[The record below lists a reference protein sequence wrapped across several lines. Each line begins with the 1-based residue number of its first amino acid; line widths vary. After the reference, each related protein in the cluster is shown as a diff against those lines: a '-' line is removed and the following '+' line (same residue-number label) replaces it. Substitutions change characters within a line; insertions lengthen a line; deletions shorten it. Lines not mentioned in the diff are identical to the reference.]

1 MVNVIELTKPI
12 KVSGKHSFLV
22 QLTMFDT
29 DVVDAIKQLP
39 TFYYHK
45 AAGVWEIPVNCLA
58 QLLDSLTFITD
69 VKLVLEPEDKPATGL
84 APLSDQEISEFKI
97 KPYDHQIE
105 AINYGLSTETGKW
118 LLLDSMGLGKTNEII
133 WYAETLKHR
142 GLIDH
147 ALIICGVD
155 SLRQNWKAEIGKFSK
170 EDCVVLGEKISKKGR
185 ISYAPV
191 ADRAKQLK
199 DPIEEFFVIVNI
211 ATIRNDKIVDAIMK
225 GSNKF
230 GLIALDEA
238 HRVATKSSQQGSNLL
253 KLKSDYKIA
262 ATGTL
267 LTNNPLSAYVPLA
280 WTENDHATLT
290 MYKSQYCTF
299 GGFNNAQIVGYKN
312 LDLLREEITGCMI
325 RRTLD
330 QVRDDMPKKIVNY
343 ELVEMSDAHRK
354 FYEAVKEGVKEEA
367 DKINLNSSN
376 LLALTTRLRQ
386 ATADP
391 GILTTQPIESSKIER
406 AVEIVEDLIDQGE
419 KVVVLSTFKDPINRL
434 ASSLKKYKPLIAT
447 GDLTDQA
454 CFYNMQ
460 QFQEKADAKLFLG
473 THSKCGTGFT
483 LNAAMYCVML
493 DTPWTDAGFSQSA
506 DRIWRV
512 NNTRPAIITVLA
524 CTDSID
530 ERVRTIVEEK
540 KDLADYVV
548 DGKETSVSPGL
559 RDELMSII
567 KSL

>member
-1 MVNVIELTKPI
+1 M
-12 KVSGKHSFLV
+12 
-22 QLTMFDT
+22 
-29 DVVDAIKQLP
+29 
-39 TFYYHK
+39 
-45 AAGVWEIPVNCLA
+45 A

-69 VKLVLEPEDKPATGL
+69 VKLVLEPEDKPAVGL
-84 APLSDQEISEFKI
+84 TPLSDQEISEFRI
-97 KPYDHQIE
+97 RPYDHQIA

-118 LLLDSMGLGKTNEII
+118 LLLDSMGVGKSNEII
-133 WYAETLKHR
+133 WYAETLKKR
-142 GLIDH
+142 KLIDH

-155 SLRQNWKAEIGKFSK
+155 SLRANWEAEIKKFST
-170 EDCVVLGEKISKKGR
+170 EDVIVLGKKISKKGR
-185 ISYAPV
+185 ISYATIPERV
-191 ADRAKQLK
+191 KQLK
-199 DPIEEFFVIVNI
+199 EPIEEFFVVVNI
-211 ATIRNDKIVDAIMK
+211 ATIRNDKVVEAIMK
-225 GSNKF
+225 GPNKF

-238 HRVATKSSQQGSNLL
+238 HRVATKTSQQGSNLL
-253 KLKSDYKIA
+253 KLKSDYKVA

-267 LTNNPLSAYVPLA
+267 ITNSPLSAYVPLA

-299 GGFNNAQIVGYKN
+299 GGFNNAQIVGYRN
-312 LDLLREEITGCMI
+312 LDLLQEEIAGCMI

-330 QVRDDMPKKIVNY
+330 QVRPDMPPKLVNY

-354 FYEAVKEGVKEEA
+354 FYEAVREGVKEEA

-391 GILTTQPIESSKIER
+391 SILTTQSIISSKIER
-406 AVEIVEDLIDQGE
+406 CVEIVEDLMEQGE
-419 KVVVLSTFKDPINRL
+419 KVVILSSFKEPIEL
-434 ASSLKKYKPLIAT
+434 LHKLLSKYKPLIAT
-447 GDLTDQA
+447 GDLDDQI
-454 CFYNMQ
+454 CFSHMQ
-460 QFQEKADAKLFLG
+460 QFQTDPNSKLFIG
-473 THSKCGTGFT
+473 THSKVGTGFT
-483 LNAAMYCVML
+483 LNAAMYCLML
-493 DTPWTDAGFSQSA
+493 DTPWTDSGFSQSA

-512 NNTRPAIITVLA
+512 NNTREAIITVLA

-530 ERVRTIVEEK
+530 ERVREIVETK
-540 KDLADYVV
+540 KDLADYIV

>member
-1 MVNVIELTKPI
+1 MVNVIELTKPM
-12 KVSGKHSFLV
+12 KVSGRHSFLI
-22 QLTMFDT
+22 QPDHFDT
-29 DVVDAIKQLP
+29 DVADAIRSLP
-39 TFYYHK
+39 TSYYHK
-45 AAGVWEIPVNCLA
+45 TTAAWEIPTTCLA

-69 VKLVLEPEDKPATGL
+69 VKLILEPEDKPSHGL
-84 APLSDQEISEFKI
+84 PPLTPEEIKNFKV
-97 KPYDHQIE
+97 KPFEHQIE

-133 WYAETLKHR
+133 WYAETLKR
-142 GLIDH
+142 RRLIDH

-155 SLRQNWKAEIGKFSK
+155 SLRQNWKAEISKFSH
-170 EDCVVLGEKISKKGR
+170 EDVVVLGEKISKKGR
-185 ISYAPV
+185 ISYASV
-191 ADRAKQLK
+191 ADRVKQLK
-199 DPIEEFFVIVNI
+199 EPISEFFVVVNI
-211 ATIRNDKIVDAIMK
+211 ATIRDDKIVDAIMK
-225 GSNKF
+225 GPNKF

-299 GGFNNAQIVGYKN
+299 GGFNNAQVVGYKN
-312 LDLLREEITGCMI
+312 LDLLREEITECMI

-343 ELVEMSDAHRK
+343 ELVEMSDTHRK
-354 FYEAVKEGVKEEA
+354 FYEAIREGVKEEA
-367 DKINLNSSN
+367 DKINLNARN

-391 GILTTQPIESSKIER
+391 GILTTQSLVSSKIER
-406 AVEIVEDLIDQGE
+406 CVEIVTELIEQGE
-419 KVVVLSTFKDPINRL
+419 KVVVLSTFKEPIQHLSELL
-434 ASSLKKYKPLIAT
+434 AQYNPLIAT
-447 GDLTDQA
+447 GNYSDQV

-460 QFQEKADAKLFLG
+460 QFQNNPDAKLFLG

-483 LNAAMYCVML
+483 LNSAMYCVML

-530 ERVRTIVEEK
+530 ERVRTIVETK
-540 KDLADYVV
+540 KDLSDYVI
-548 DGKETSVSPGL
+548 DGKETSISPGL
-559 RDELMSII
+559 KDELMSII